1 MYESGEDYLETI
13 LILSKR
19 NGNVRSIDIAREMN
33 FSKPSVS
40 RAMGLLK
47 ESGYIIVDSAGL
59 IKLTDTGKE
68 KSAQIYERHRLLTE
82 FLRKITGV
90 SDKIAEADACRM
102 EHILSEEV
110 YLGIKKF
117 IAECEKFNG

>member
-13 LILSKR
+13 LVLSKR

-47 ESGYIIVDSAGL
+47 ESGYIIVDTTGL
-59 IKLTDTGKE
+59 IKLTDKGKE
-68 KSAQIYERHRLLTE
+68 KAAQIYERHRLLTK

-90 SDKIAEADACRM
+90 SEEIAETDACRV

-117 IAECEKFNG
+117 MAECEKFNG